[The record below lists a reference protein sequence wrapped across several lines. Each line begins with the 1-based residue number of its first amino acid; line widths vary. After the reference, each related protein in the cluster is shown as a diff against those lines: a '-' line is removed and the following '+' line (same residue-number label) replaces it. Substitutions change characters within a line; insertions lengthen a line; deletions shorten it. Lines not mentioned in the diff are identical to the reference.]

1 MNINIKFDDS
11 SPTFALFNKIKTDI
25 LNGKLLPNE
34 KLVIANLKKMYNVG
48 VGPLREVLSMLVSLD
63 LVYMEHQ
70 KGYRVAPLSLDD
82 MEDIYAS
89 RIIIEIQTLKLSLE
103 NGDDYWEGN
112 LMGAFH
118 LLNKVEGEI
127 ESKKF
132 NLEEW
137 KIRHNNF
144 HNVLVSACPLKT
156 LLNIRLALW
165 ENFTRYRNLW
175 IKTELN
181 QNNTFLKTTSK
192 EHQKILEIALNRD
205 IASITSIIETHF
217 NHTLESLR
225 SIEKFENLL

>member
-1 MNINIKFDDS
+1 
-11 SPTFALFNKIKTDI
+11 
-25 LNGKLLPNE
+25 
-34 KLVIANLKKMYNVG
+34 
-48 VGPLREVLSMLVSLD
+48 
-63 LVYMEHQ
+63 
-70 KGYRVAPLSLDD
+70 